1 VSVQIGADS
10 RLLFGDL
17 LQVDNIEFF
26 DILNLPELQE
36 QTDDTS
42 YDWKSTDRIDLV
54 AHRFYG
60 SPSLWWVIAL
70 ANNIEIV
77 PTGFSE
83 GMRLRIPSPRYV
95 NNVLLPDAKRIAR
108 DRR

>member
-1 VSVQIGADS
+1 MSVQIGADS
-10 RLLFGDL
+10 RLLFGTL
-17 LQVDNIEFF
+17 LQVDTIEFF
-26 DILNLPELQE
+26 DTLNLPELQE
-36 QTDDTS
+36 QTDDTA

-60 SPSLWWVIAL
+60 SPALWWVIAL

-77 PTGFSE
+77 PTDINE
-83 GMRLRIPSPRYV
+83 GTRLRIPSPRYV
-95 NNVLLPDAKRIAR
+95 NNVLLPEAKRIAR

>member
-1 VSVQIGADS
+1 MSVQIGADS